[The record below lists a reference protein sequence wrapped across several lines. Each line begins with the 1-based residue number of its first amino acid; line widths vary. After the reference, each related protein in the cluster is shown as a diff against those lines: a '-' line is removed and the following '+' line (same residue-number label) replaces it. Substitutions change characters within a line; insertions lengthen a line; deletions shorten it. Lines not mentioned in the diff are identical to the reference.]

1 MKKRV
6 IFLLFCS
13 LIASVSQ
20 AQLRFERLRCNDR
33 DNPLGVETARPALS
47 WELLSDQRGQRQT
60 AYRVLVSDDS
70 NRLAHNEG
78 TIWDSGKQDS
88 DASIQVGYA
97 GKPLLSQKLY
107 YWKVQVWDKSGKP
120 SAWSAPASWQMGL
133 LTPADWRNARW
144 IALTEIPDSGRVVP
158 FVHVFDEPKLLTRPI
173 ARNPLPQF
181 RKEIKLKKPLR
192 RATAFVCGLG
202 HFELYL
208 NGQKVGNNFI
218 DPGWTNYNQ
227 YALYVTHDITS
238 SLKTGANV
246 FGVLLGNGFYNV
258 PNERY
263 RKVAGTFGDPKLIA
277 KIRLDYADGSS
288 EDLVTDT
295 SWRVTASPITY
306 SSIYGGEDFDA
317 TRQQRGWQQA
327 GFDDRAWQTPVL
339 VQGPP
344 QLLSQTAPPVKIMD
358 TFSPARITQP
368 KTGVWIVDLGQ
379 NASAIPQITVRGKA
393 GSVVKITPGE
403 LLGADSLVS
412 QESSGG
418 PVFFRYTLAGES
430 EPETW
435 HPQFTYFGY
444 RYLQIEGAAPDKVLL
459 AKVGAGSAAPK
470 SDLPLLTDVRSLHVR
485 SSAET
490 VGSFTSSNT
499 LFNRTDRLID
509 WAIRSNLMSVMT
521 DCPHREKLGW
531 LEETHLMGSSVR
543 YAYDIA
549 PLLPKIIRDMRSAQL
564 PNGMVPDIAPE
575 YVEFV
580 GGFRDSPEWGSAS
593 VILPWYTYQWYGD
606 RQTLAD
612 SYAMMTK
619 YVGYLTGKADN
630 HLLTHGLGD
639 WYDLGPKYPG
649 ESQLT
654 PKGITATAVY
664 YYDLTILQ
672 KTATLL
678 GKPDDATRYG
688 TLAAAVKQAFNAVY
702 YDAKTGQYG
711 TGSQTANA
719 MPLYM
724 GLTTPENHAT
734 VQQSL
739 LTHLK
744 ETDYRLTAG
753 DVGYRYLLRALE
765 GAGASEVIY
774 RMNNRADVPGY
785 GYQLAEGATALTES
799 WSALRNTSNNHF
811 MLGHLSEWLYSGLG
825 GIQQNEAVPA
835 YKDLIIRPEL
845 VGNMASAT
853 VQYRS
858 PYGLVRS
865 EWQRTDTAITLT
877 VEVPVNSTA
886 TIYLPSDKPERI
898 TESSTA
904 LTAHKQLTRLG
915 IESGKTKV
923 RAGSG
928 VYTFRITR

>member
-1 MKKRV
+1 MKKH
-6 IFLLFCS
+6 IILLVLCS
-13 LIASVSQ
+13 LITSIGY
-20 AQLRFERLRCNDR
+20 AQLTVGRVRCNDQ

-47 WELLSDQRGQRQT
+47 WQLLSKERGQHQT
-60 AYRVLVSDDS
+60 AYRVLVSDDP
-70 NRLAHNEG
+70 NRLARNEG

-88 DASIQVGYA
+88 DASIQVAYA
-97 GKPLLSQKLY
+97 GKPLLAQTLY
-107 YWKVQVWDKSGKP
+107 YWKVQVWDKAGKP

-144 IALTEIPDSGRVVP
+144 IALTEIPDSGRVLP
-158 FVHVFDEPKLLTRPI
+158 FIHVFDEPKLLTRPI

-181 RKEIKLKKPLR
+181 RKEINLKKPLR

-202 HFELYL
+202 HFELFL

-227 YALYVTHDITS
+227 YALYVTHDITAQ
-238 SLKTGANV
+238 LKTGANV
-246 FGVLLGNGFYNV
+246 LGVMLGNGFYNI

-263 RKVAGTFGDPKLIA
+263 RKVAGTFGNPKLIA
-277 KIRLDYADGSS
+277 KVRLDYADGSS
-288 EDLVTDT
+288 EDVVTDT

-317 TRQQRGWQQA
+317 TRQQRGWQQP

-358 TFSPARITQP
+358 LFSPIRITQP
-368 KTGVWIVDLGQ
+368 KPGVWMLDMGQ

-393 GSVVKITPGE
+393 GSVVNITPGE

-418 PVFFRYTLAGES
+418 PVFFRYTLAGAGS
-430 EPETW
+430 ETW

-459 AKVGAGSAAPK
+459 AKVGAKSMASPAAGGPV
-470 SDLPLLTDVRSLHVR
+470 LTDVKSLHVR

-490 VGSFTSSNT
+490 VGTFTSSNT

-549 PLLPKIIRDMRSAQL
+549 TLLPKIIRDMRSAQL

-606 RQTLAD
+606 RLTLAD

-619 YVGYLTGKADN
+619 YVGYLTGKANN

-654 PKGITATAVY
+654 PKGITATAIY

-678 GKPDDATRYG
+678 GKPDDAARYG
-688 TLAAAVKQAFNAVY
+688 TLATAVKTAFNAAY

-734 VQQSL
+734 LQQSL
-739 LTHLK
+739 LNHLK
-744 ETDYRLTAG
+744 ATDYRLTAG

-785 GYQLAEGATALTES
+785 GYQLAEEATALTES

-835 YKDLIIRPEL
+835 YKDLTIRPEL
-845 VGNMASAT
+845 VGDMTSAT
-853 VQYRS
+853 VQYCS

-865 EWQRTDTAITLT
+865 EWQRTGNAITLT

-915 IESGKTKV
+915 VESGKTKV